1 MRIFYVC
8 IFAAVVIAAVVIFC
22 SLIMMVSEVQ
32 VAGSSRYSE
41 ADILSA
47 CPIQPQD
54 NLLTADTEAAAL
66 AIEQKLP
73 YVGEAIVKRKFPS
86 RIVVT
91 VSEAEKLGTA
101 LDGAKY
107 YKNTVIP
114 AMEKARDFADKL
126 ELKTGKKYWPFP
138 TYEDLLFGVN

>member
-1 MRIFYVC
+1 MENIKDLSSAENNLKALGIKSSLDTLANLVSLYTEC
-8 IFAAVVIAAVVIFC
+8 EKAAEELEKA
-22 SLIMMVSEVQ
+22 
-32 VAGSSRYSE
+32 
-41 ADILSA
+41 
-47 CPIQPQD
+47 
-54 NLLTADTEAAAL
+54 
-66 AIEQKLP
+66 
-73 YVGEAIVKRKFPS
+73 
-86 RIVVT
+86 